1 MQEKNS
7 QNANDVINRLKSLL
21 KLKTDIQLS
30 EFLNIKPNTISTWK
44 KRNSLDYE
52 TVISICDLY
61 ELDLNEV
68 FLNKN
73 TVSDAEGATPLITKE
88 VQFQYAAGF
97 DRQSLLDLVPKY
109 SFPFI
114 DSGNSQ
120 AFQVVSNNM
129 FPLID
134 ENSFVICSGSTLAEV
149 KDNKVAVIVARN
161 KGIFL
166 NRVSQA
172 SFKEDQVI
180 LTSDNDFYNEV
191 VLRES
196 EISEV
201 WIVRGVLTY
210 GMNSESKF
218 TYINDSLRKI
228 DRFMRKNEITDKP

>member
-7 QNANDVINRLKSLL
+7 QNANNVISRLKSLL

-61 ELDLNEV
+61 ELDLNEI
-68 FLNKN
+68 FLDKKSG
-73 TVSDAEGATPLITKE
+73 TEISGATPLITKE
-88 VQFQYAAGF
+88 VQFQYAAGA
-97 DRQSLLDLVPKY
+97 DRKSLMELVPKF

-114 DSGNSQ
+114 DIKNSQ

-134 ENSFVICSGSTLAEV
+134 ENSFVVCSASSLAEV
-149 KDNKVAVIVARN
+149 KDNKVAVIVTKT

-166 NRVSQA
+166 NRVSP
-172 SFKEDQVI
+172 SGFKDDQYV

-191 VLRES
+191 TLNNS
-196 EISEV
+196 EIAEV
-201 WIVRGVLTY
+201 WMVKGVLSY
-210 GMNSESKF
+210 DVNSDSKVSF
-218 TYINDSLRKI
+218 INDSLKKI
-228 DRFMRKNEITDKP
+228 DKFMKKNEITD

>member
-7 QNANDVINRLKSLL
+7 QNANDVINRLKFLL

-52 TVISICDLY
+52 TIISICDLY

-68 FLNKN
+68 FLNKK
-73 TVSDAEGATPLITKE
+73 TFADAAGSTPLITKE
-88 VQFQYAAGF
+88 VQFQYAAGAG
-97 DRQSLLDLVPKY
+97 RPALLENVPKY

-114 DSGNSQ
+114 DAANSM

-134 ENSFVICSGSTLAEV
+134 ENSFVLCSASTISDV
-149 KDNKVAVIVARN
+149 KQNKVAVVVAKS

-166 NRVSQA
+166 NRVTSEG
-172 SFKEDQVI
+172 FKNGQLHLLNE
-180 LTSDNDFYNEV
+180 NDFYNDI
-191 VLRES
+191 VLDES
-196 EISEV
+196 EIDEV
-201 WIVRGVLTY
+201 WLVKGVLSYVVNT
-210 GMNSESKF
+210 ESKF
-218 TYINDSLRKI
+218 TFINDSLKKI
-228 DRFMRKNEITDKP
+228 DSFIKKNEITDKR